1 MLQHFMLNMLDFV
14 PKTFRFDPIHF
25 SNLLYSFATLRLPGP
40 PGILGS
46 IAETAAEHV
55 HRFDAGN
62 LAIAAWALAMLG
74 MKEQHLLDLAIDR
87 VAGLVVYVVYGC
99 FYIMMYFVLLC
110 IFIIIYI
117 YMIYDSYL
125 I

>member
-1 MLQHFMLNMLDFV
+1 MIHS
-14 PKTFRFDPIHF
+14 PSEKFRFDPIHF

-40 PGILGS
+40 PGILSS

-87 VAGLVVYVVYGC
+87 VAGLLAGFTDVYGL
-99 FYIMMYFVLLC
+99 FMDV
-110 IFIIIYI
+110 
-117 YMIYDSYL
+117 
-125 I
+125 